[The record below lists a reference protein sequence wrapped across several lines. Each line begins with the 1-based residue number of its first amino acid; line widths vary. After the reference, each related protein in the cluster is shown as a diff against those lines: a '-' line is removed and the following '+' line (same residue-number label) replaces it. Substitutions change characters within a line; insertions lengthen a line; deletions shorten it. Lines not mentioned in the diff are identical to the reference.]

1 MAAALLMMNM
11 HGAVMA
17 SDCDRTIFRY
27 SEKIPFAIM
36 VDPRSILPW
45 EKIMMEYQA
54 QKSISNEMSFK
65 DCAIDFREYLTG
77 LLKSKD
83 SDTQKNESDKQ
94 VICIGYDS
102 DSIFPKASIIT
113 TAITERGFMINRPI
127 EISNLPKSVCL
138 QMLGN
143 CENIRILLGGM
154 SDDLSQKIE
163 DLFFHK
169 ISDIVGKKDSAR
181 VINDFGNYIK
191 EQLDT
196 MQEDTKVL
204 DAISFFTIKDM
215 VKMAENLIETEGLLN
230 SDSSMISPTR
240 EIGIVTLAEGFVY
253 IKHSLYGA

>member
-36 VDPRSILPW
+36 VDPRSVLPW

-54 QKSISNEMSFK
+54 PKSISNEMSFK

-113 TAITERGFMINRPI
+113 TAIILHT
-127 EISNLPKSVCL
+127 
-138 QMLGN
+138 LGN

-191 EQLDT
+191 ERLGL

-230 SDSSMISPTR
+230 SDSSMISPTS

>member
-36 VDPRSILPW
+36 VDPRSELPW
-45 EKIMMEYQA
+45 EDIFMEYQTK
-54 QKSISNEMSFK
+54 KSISNEMSFM
-65 DCAIDFREYLTG
+65 DCATDFRQYLTD
-77 LLKSKD
+77 LLKLKD
-83 SDTQKNESDKQ
+83 SDTQKNESNRQ

-102 DSIFPKASIIT
+102 DSIFPKASIIS

-154 SDDLSQKIE
+154 SDDISQKIK
-163 DLFFHK
+163 DLFFNK
-169 ISDIVGKKDSAR
+169 ISDIVGNKDSAKL
-181 VINDFGNYIK
+181 IKDFGKYILEK
-191 EQLDT
+191 LESI
-196 MQEDTKVL
+196 QEDTKVL
-204 DAISFFTIKDM
+204 EAISFFTIKDM

-230 SDSSMISPTR
+230 SNNSAISPTR